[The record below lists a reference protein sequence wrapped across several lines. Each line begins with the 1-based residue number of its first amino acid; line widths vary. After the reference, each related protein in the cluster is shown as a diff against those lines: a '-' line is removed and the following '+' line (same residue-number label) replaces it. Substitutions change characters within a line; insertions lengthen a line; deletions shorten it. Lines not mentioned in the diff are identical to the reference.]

1 MSKRFLFGIILFFS
15 FTVQAQVLDDNRAL
29 FDKVERLER
38 DVILMQR
45 RLYKN
50 VPTTEETDEIVAP
63 AKGNVEHL
71 YAKMAENEKI
81 AQESTAQVEELT
93 FKINQLAEKLDVLSK
108 DMNVRFEELERKIQE
123 LQKVKV
129 PESEAKQVKVDDKK
143 EKPLLSAQDAYQ
155 KAYQF

>member
-50 VPTTEETDEIVAP
+50 VPTTEETDENVAP